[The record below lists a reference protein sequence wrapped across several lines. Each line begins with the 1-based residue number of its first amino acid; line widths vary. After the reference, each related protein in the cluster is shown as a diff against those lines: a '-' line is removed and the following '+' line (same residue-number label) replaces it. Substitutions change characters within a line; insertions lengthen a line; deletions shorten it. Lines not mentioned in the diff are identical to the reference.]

1 MFQSVRRIAITA
13 AFLVP
18 GLIGVSIA
26 QASAAGPNAIVT
38 SGHIG
43 PNSNLKIKAGDLK
56 FSPSVLEVPVKP
68 GKCKANSYQ
77 FSITNTTSKSQA
89 ITLNG
94 ARWETLSP
102 GQLEPV
108 CTGEGTSSFAVTGTG
123 AMLTVNSTGGA

>member
-1 MFQSVRRIAITA
+1 MFQSLKRIAVTA

-18 GLIGVSIA
+18 GLVGVSIA
-26 QASAAGPNAIVT
+26 QASAAGPHAIVD
-38 SGHIG
+38 GHIG
-43 PNSNLKIKAGDLK
+43 PNSDLKIKAGDLK

-77 FSITNTTSKSQA
+77 FSITNKTSTSQA

-94 ARWETLSP
+94 ARWATLSP

-108 CTGEGTSSFAVTGTG
+108 CTGAGTSSFAVTGSS
-123 AMLTVNSTGGA
+123 AMLTVNSTGGG